1 MKRFEEIKK
10 LHEHFACGYEEI
22 QDKLEEIYNFRIDVK
37 FKDFRQYEIYGQIDN
52 EKVFCIP
59 ILYDARATLE
69 ANITEIRNR
78 IDAEIVELFRR
89 KEK

>member
-1 MKRFEEIKK
+1 MED
-10 LHEHFACGYEEI
+10 EI

-37 FKDFRQYEIYGQIDN
+37 FKDFRQYEIYAQIDN
-52 EKVFCIP
+52 EKAFSIP
-59 ILYDARATLE
+59 FLYDTRSTIE
-69 ANITEIRNR
+69 ANITNIKSK

>member
-1 MKRFEEIKK
+1 MED
-10 LHEHFACGYEEI
+10 EI
-22 QDKLEEIYNFRIDVK
+22 QDKLEEIYNFGIDVK
-37 FKDFRQYEIYGQIDN
+37 FKDFRQYEIYGRIDN

-78 IDAEIVELFRR
+78 IDAKIVELFRR
-89 KEK
+89 KEEE

>member
-1 MKRFEEIKK
+1 MED
-10 LHEHFACGYEEI
+10 EI

-37 FKDFRQYEIYGQIDN
+37 FKDFRQYEVYARIDN
-52 EKVFCIP
+52 EKAFAIL

-69 ANITEIRNR
+69 TNITNIKNR

>member
-1 MKRFEEIKK
+1 MED
-10 LHEHFACGYEEI
+10 EI

-37 FKDFRQYEIYGQIDN
+37 FKDFRMYDIYCRIDH
-52 EKVFCIP
+52 EKAFCIS
-59 ILYDARATLE
+59 ILYDAKSTLE
-69 ANITEIRNR
+69 ANIANIKNR

>member
-1 MKRFEEIKK
+1 MED
-10 LHEHFACGYEEI
+10 EI

-37 FKDFRQYEIYGQIDN
+37 FKDFRQYEVYARIDN
-52 EKVFCIP
+52 EKAFTIL
-59 ILYDARATLE
+59 ILYDARSTLE
-69 ANITEIRNR
+69 ANITNIKNR

>member
-1 MKRFEEIKK
+1 MED
-10 LHEHFACGYEEI
+10 EI

-37 FKDFRQYEIYGQIDN
+37 LKDFRQYEVYARIDN
-52 EKVFCIP
+52 EKTFDIS
-59 ILYDARATLE
+59 ILYDARSTLE
-69 ANITEIRNR
+69 ANITNIKNR

>member
-1 MKRFEEIKK
+1 MED
-10 LHEHFACGYEEI
+10 EI

-37 FKDFRQYEIYGQIDN
+37 FKDFRQYEVYARIDN
-52 EKVFCIP
+52 EKAFAIL
-59 ILYDARATLE
+59 ILYDARSTLE
-69 ANITEIRNR
+69 ANITNIKNR

>member
-1 MKRFEEIKK
+1 MED
-10 LHEHFACGYEEI
+10 EI
-22 QDKLEEIYNFRIDVK
+22 QEKLEEIYNFGIDVK
-37 FKDFRQYEIYGQIDN
+37 FKDFRQYEIYGRIDYERIDN
-52 EKVFCIP
+52 ENVFCIP

-89 KEK
+89 KEEK

>member
-1 MKRFEEIKK
+1 MED
-10 LHEHFACGYEEI
+10 EI
-22 QDKLEEIYNFRIDVK
+22 QDKLEEIYNFSIDVK

-52 EKVFCIP
+52 EKAFAIS
-59 ILYDARATLE
+59 ILYDARSTLE
-69 ANITEIRNR
+69 ANITNIKNR